1 MELVNNAKVLYTLF
15 LCVGYGVVC
24 GAVATLVSLSL
35 FRTLRHPVARAVA
48 DISLYF
54 WSALGLFLL
63 SLSLTDGRPRFWL
76 FAGTAIG
83 FFGWRRL
90 LSRPFCALMR
100 RVFRRFSRLRNAIV
114 QLFAPSVS
122 KTRKKIKKCEIFFK
136 KLLKFKEGILYNVSK

>member
-24 GAVATLVSLSL
+24 GAVVSLVSLSL

-63 SLSLTDGRPRFWL
+63 SLYLTDGRPRARLFVGTWLGWFLWKRAADKPVRAVL
-76 FAGTAIG
+76 FAL
-83 FFGWRRL
+83 RRQI
-90 LSRPFCALMR
+90 R
-100 RVFRRFSRLRNAIV
+100 RVKSKIG
-114 QLFAPSVS
+114 LFAEGRRVRLQ
-122 KTRKKIKKCEIFFK
+122 KNAKKIEFFSK
-136 KLLKFKEGILYNVSK
+136 KLLKKRE